1 MVGTTVV
8 IVTFW
13 VPERLTETKT
23 SEEVTGK
30 AVRLGVAVW
39 LDEREDEVAL
49 VVVDCAET

>member
-13 VPERLTETKT
+13 VPEGLTEAKM

-39 LDEREDEVAL
+39 LDEVAL
-49 VVVDCAET
+49 VAVDCAET

>member
-13 VPERLTETKT
+13 VPEGLTEAKM

-30 AVRLGVAVW
+30 AVRLGAAVW
-39 LDEREDEVAL
+39 LDEREVAL
-49 VVVDCAET
+49 VAVDCAET